1 MGSDALQTT
10 GTIARRLLLLGAL
23 AVTFVVSAM
32 LTIYLLFQAGEVRVP
47 NIVGMSQVDAER
59 AIAKAGLTFK
69 LRRQH
74 FDGDV
79 PAGSVTV
86 QDPQAGFPVKVGF
99 DVKVDVSKGPDPT
112 GGDVQPEPIGPTN
125 PVDGPKDDK
134 KKDDKKKDENKNS
147 NTAKKD
153 DTKGAKDDET
163 GSTKPK
169 TKPGDDVKT
178 DDSSVKP
185 PKPKTGDTKSDEPP
199 KPKPKPKPTPAQV
212 PPHD

>member
-23 AVTFVVSAM
+23 VVTFAASAM

-47 NIVGMSQVDAER
+47 NIVGMSQADAEK
-59 AIAKAGLTFK
+59 AIAKAGLQFK

-74 FDGDV
+74 FDGGV
-79 PAGSVTV
+79 PAGNVTV
-86 QDPQAGFPVKVGF
+86 QDPAAGFPVKVGF
-99 DVKVDVSKGPDPT
+99 DVKVDVSRGPDPT
-112 GGDVQPEPIGPTN
+112 GGVTGPEPIGPTN

-134 KKDDKKKDENKNS
+134 KKDDKKKDENKNANS
-147 NTAKKD
+147 NTAKPD
-153 DTKGAKDDET
+153 DKTTKDDEA
-163 GSTKPK
+163 GGVKPK
-169 TKPGDDVKT
+169 KPGDDVKT
-178 DDSSVKP
+178 DDGGVKP
-185 PKPKTGDTKSDEPP
+185 KAKPADAKTDEPP